1 MTDLMERMTAEIGP
15 VLLNV
20 LGALAIL
27 VVGYIVARLLSALV
41 RKALQ
46 KTTLD
51 DKLANTLQK
60 GEPRMELERPIARGV
75 FYVVMTLVFVAVL
88 QVLQLTFVTAP
99 LNEFLETI
107 FGYLPQLIAAG
118 VLVVVAYIVA
128 SVLRLVVR
136 KGLHAVNVD
145 ERLVGATEE
154 GGAPTVALSDS
165 VATAVYYLVFLLF
178 LPAILSTLELQGLL
192 RPVEG
197 LLDELL
203 TFLPNIFAAAV
214 IMVVGY
220 FIAKLIRKIVTNLL
234 AAIGTD
240 RLSERVGLTGVL
252 GKQKLS
258 DVLGTIVYVLVLL
271 PVIIAALNALS
282 IDAVTAP
289 ASEMLDMILAAI
301 PQILAAA
308 VVLIIAYVIGKLVGG
323 LVSNVLSGI
332 GFNGFLSRIGLWN
345 DNGESGRK
353 TPSDLVGALV
363 MVAILLFAAIESA
376 NLLGFGTLTALIS
389 DFMVFAGQVLVGL
402 VIFAL
407 GLYVA
412 KLARSA
418 IDGSGMAHAAIV
430 ATAAQVA
437 IVVFVGA
444 MALRQ
449 MGLANS
455 IINLAF
461 GIVLGAIAL
470 AAAIAFGIG
479 GRDFAKRQLDR
490 IEEDRDSG

>member
-27 VVGYIVARLLSALV
+27 VVGYIVARLLSAIV

-136 KGLHAVNVD
+136 KGLQAANVD
-145 ERLVGATEE
+145 ERLVGTTEE
-154 GGAPTVALSDS
+154 GATPAVALSDS

-178 LPAILSTLELQGLL
+178 LPAILGTLELQGLL

-203 TFLPNIFAAAV
+203 AFLPNIFAAAV

-252 GKQKLS
+252 GKQRLS

-332 GFNGFLSRIGLWN
+332 GFNGFLARIGLWN
-345 DNGESGRK
+345 DNGQAIDRK

-363 MVAILLFAAIESA
+363 MVAVLLFAAIESA

-437 IVVFVGA
+437 IIVFVGA

-490 IEEDRDSG
+490 IEQDGD